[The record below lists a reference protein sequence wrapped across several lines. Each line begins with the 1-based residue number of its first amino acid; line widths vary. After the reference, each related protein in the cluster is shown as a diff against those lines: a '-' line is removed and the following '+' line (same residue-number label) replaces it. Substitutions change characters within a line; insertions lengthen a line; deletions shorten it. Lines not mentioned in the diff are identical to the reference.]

1 MAVGGRRQIDV
12 TFFPN
17 EALCPPCRQPNTKY
31 FSSPYIICNSFV
43 PIAQKA
49 GQADVLGRLS
59 LSMCLWNQHKMAAQ
73 LKEKHL
79 GKEGTYSVT
88 QNRKNSCLIRLTFNA
103 QLFGLSTVS
112 YIFCG
117 AGSPASTKHH
127 YSHFKD

>member
-1 MAVGGRRQIDV
+1 MAVGRRRQIDV
-12 TFFPN
+12 TFFRHV
-17 EALCPPCRQPNTKY
+17 ALCPPCRQPNTKY
-31 FSSPYIICNSFV
+31 FSSPYTICNSFV

-49 GQADVLGRLS
+49 VHADVLGRLS
-59 LSMCLWNQHKMAAQ
+59 LSMCLWNQQKMAAQ
-73 LKEKHL
+73 PKEKHL
-79 GKEGTYSVT
+79 GMEWPYSVT

-103 QLFGLSTVS
+103 QIFGLSTMS